1 LAFKKLCRYRGD
13 SIGQLLM
20 STVES
25 IRVSCRLAL
34 KTTVTC
40 SIWNAHLFEVSDIL
54 PPFETSPS
62 VNQMILPPQL
72 RQVRN
77 EVAATESKTAVK
89 TIGTVRVASFSDN
102 KVVGR

>member
-1 LAFKKLCRYRGD
+1 
-13 SIGQLLM
+13 
-20 STVES
+20 
-25 IRVSCRLAL
+25 
-34 KTTVTC
+34 
-40 SIWNAHLFEVSDIL
+40 L